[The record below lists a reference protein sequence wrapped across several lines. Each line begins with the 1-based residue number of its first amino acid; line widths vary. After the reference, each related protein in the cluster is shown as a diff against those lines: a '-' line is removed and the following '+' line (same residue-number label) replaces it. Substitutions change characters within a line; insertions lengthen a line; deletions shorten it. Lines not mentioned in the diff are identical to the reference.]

1 MKQLILCAG
10 ILCVVVDAS
19 AQQIFND
26 SISLQPVEVSTI
38 KATEKN
44 PFAKTN
50 LTKAEIK
57 QLNIGQDLPFILNQ
71 TPSVVVHSDAGT
83 GVGYTGIRIRGT
95 DATRINVTLNGIPY
109 NDAESQGTFF
119 VDMPDIASSASSIQI
134 QRGVGTSTN
143 GAGSFGSSINISTN
157 EVVKKQNTELNT
169 TAGAYGLIKNTLLYN
184 SGIFKKHFTIDARMS
199 NISSDGYV
207 DRASAKLK
215 SYYTSAAY
223 LDNKNT
229 VRLNIFTGREKTY
242 QAYYGTLQDSL
253 KTNRT
258 YNSAGTEREGSP
270 YQNQIDDYTQ
280 THYQLFFTH
289 KLNPFLKANI
299 ATFITRGKGFYE
311 QYKAAQPIANYG
323 LPLVQNI
330 TKTDMVNQLWLDNYF
345 YGTIFSAIYEKK
357 KNQLIF
363 GGGLNQYLGKHY
375 GKIVWAKEQT
385 AVPIN
390 YEWYNTDAL
399 KTDLSTYTKWTHS
412 INKHWQTFA
421 DVQVRK
427 IRYNINGFR
436 NNPTLQVAS
445 NLLFVNPK
453 LGITYT
459 NKNSKIYA
467 SYGEANKEPNRDD
480 FEGNPSAR
488 PLPEQ
493 LKNIETGLEIKQNNL
508 QLGAN
513 FYYMKYKNQ
522 LINTGKINDVGAY
535 TRSNIPNSYRA
546 GIEIYLQQKFSEKFT
561 LNGNIAFSEN
571 KVKNFTEYID
581 DYDNGGQIKNTFTE
595 TDIAYS
601 PNIIGNIV
609 ATITPLK
616 NVNIILTTKYVG
628 TQFLDNTNNAER
640 KIHAF
645 YTQDVRVGYN
655 LFGKNIKECNLYV
668 QGINV
673 FSKLYQPNGYTFSY
687 INNGR
692 LTTENYYFPMA
703 PANLLVG
710 INVRL

>member
-10 ILCVVVDAS
+10 ILCAVVDAS

-143 GAGSFGSSINISTN
+143 GAGSFGGSINISTN

-169 TAGAYGLIKNTLLYN
+169 TVGAYGLIKNTLLYN
-184 SGIFKKHFTIDARMS
+184 SGVFKKHFTIDARMS

-223 LDNKNT
+223 VDNKNT

-258 YNSAGTEREGSP
+258 YNSAGTEREGAP

-289 KLNPFLKANI
+289 KFNPFLKANI

-330 TKTDMVNQLWLDNYF
+330 THTDMINQLWLDNYF

-357 KNQLIF
+357 KNQLIL
-363 GGGLNQYLGKHY
+363 GGGLNQYLGNHY
-375 GKIVWAKEQT
+375 GIIVWAKEQT

-390 YEWYNTDAL
+390 YVWYNTDAL
-399 KTDLSTYTKWTHS
+399 KTDLATYTKWTHS

-459 NKNSKIYA
+459 NNNSKIYA

-488 PLPEQ
+488 PLAEQ

-535 TRSNIPNSYRA
+535 TRTNIPNSYRA
-546 GIEIYLQQKFSEKFT
+546 GIEIYLQQNFSEKFT
-561 LNGNIAFSEN
+561 LNGNITFSEN

-703 PANLLVG
+703 PANFLVG